1 LSNVLWHVDH
11 YDGPW
16 SRCVDIGAHVGLF
29 SVEAAKRGA
38 QVWAFEP
45 SAVNFQALLLNAKDF
60 YPHIYPFQA
69 AIVPDGNGLYCMNHP
84 SGPGVQISAGN
95 GTYPAIPVSFTALL
109 RALAPI
115 DYLKIDIEG
124 FEHRIFRPLDYDE
137 MILKTEPVL
146 ERVRFLQLEIHPNE
160 LSSWKYEKQIKHL
173 VEWLQSIGFCDEPC
187 GSRRKHAGDFCSH
200 NHNFK
205 E

>member
-1 LSNVLWHVDH
+1 MSNVLWHIDH
-11 YDGPW
+11 YKGGW
-16 SRCVDIGAHVGLF
+16 QRAVDIGAHVGLF
-29 SVEAAKRGA
+29 SVEAARRGA

-45 SAVNFQALLLNAKDF
+45 SAVNFQALLLNAKDC

-69 AIVPDGNGLYCMNHP
+69 AVVPDGNGLYSMSQP
-84 SGPGVQISAGN
+84 SGPGVQIAPGN
-95 GTYPAIPVSFTALL
+95 GTYPAIPISFAALL

-115 DYLKIDIEG
+115 DFLKVDVEG
-124 FEHRIFRPLDYDE
+124 FEHKIFNPPHIIGPL
-137 MILKTEPVL
+137 L
-146 ERVRFLQLEIHPNE
+146 ERVRFLQLEIHPGNGP
-160 LSSWKYEKQIKHL
+160 KPYDKVIADA
-173 VEWLQSIGFCDEPC
+173 VEWLQGIGFIDEPC